1 MSSEKGDIYSWLNN
15 LKGTFFVRNVIPLLL
30 LLIMASADA
39 QQPFYIADPLYGS
52 DPLLVNGRYYSF
64 FPPSKT
70 DGNQYLAD
78 SQFKKGSLTIR
89 GETFSGLMLN
99 YDIYNQHLLLAFR
112 NNAGADNLIIIS
124 DAWLEK
130 FRFSG
135 MDFEMIYFQDT
146 VKRII
151 QVIGSGPDR
160 IGYIWKKNLEPDSF
174 HGARY
179 YSFSIPKKEMLYL
192 SGDRMIRVRNNMTFI
207 AALEEGKRKAV
218 REYLERHRI
227 KVRRAADRTM
237 ADVMDFCNS
246 QGTK

>member
-1 MSSEKGDIYSWLNN
+1 VSSEIRVIYNRLNTFN
-15 LKGTFFVRNVIPLLL
+15 GTSFFKNVIPLFLW
-30 LLIMASADA
+30 LIMVSADA
-39 QQPFYIADPLYGS
+39 QQTFNITNPLFGS

-64 FPPSKT
+64 FPPPRT

-78 SQFKKGSLTIR
+78 PQFEKGSLTIR
-89 GETFSGLMLN
+89 KETFSDLMLN

-130 FRFSG
+130 FSFREK
-135 MDFEMIYFQDT
+135 DFEMVSFQDT

-179 YSFSIPKKEMLYL
+179 YSFSLPKKEMLYL
-192 SGDRMIRVRNNMTFI
+192 CGDQMIRFRNNRTFY
-207 AALEEGKRKAV
+207 AALDDGKRKAV

-227 KVRRAADRTM
+227 NVRKAADRTM
-237 ADVMDFCNS
+237 ADLMDFCNS
-246 QGTK
+246 TGTK